1 MLGMPT
7 LFVETDP
14 PIEATLTGPTDT
26 LVYFLSLG
34 YSTKYGSIHP
44 LSQLVLLLRGE
55 RKIDMGPLMTF
66 ADRDIEV
73 EADQAEFDRVWQDAA
88 PLAANIDAV
97 IEALASADAPGD
109 DRIATLTADTPDLA
123 ERLAE
128 LGRVAHAAAAANARI
143 RLSFGL

>member
-1 MLGMPT
+1 MPT
-7 LFVETDP
+7 LYVETEP
-14 PIEATLTGPTDT
+14 PIAATLSGQTDT

-73 EADQAEFDRVWQDAA
+73 EADRAEFDRVWQDAG
-88 PLAANIDAV
+88 PLAASIDAV
-97 IEALASADAPGD
+97 LEALSSGD
-109 DRIATLTADTPDLA
+109 ERIATLTADTPDLV
-123 ERLAE
+123 ERLVD
-128 LGRVAHAAAAANARI
+128 LGRVAHAAADANARI
-143 RLSFGL
+143 RLSFEL

>member
-1 MLGMPT
+1 MST
-7 LFVETDP
+7 LHVETDP
-14 PIEATLTGPTDT
+14 PIDATLTGPTDT

-97 IEALASADAPGD
+97 LDALASADAVSSGD

-128 LGRVAHAAAAANARI
+128 LGRIVHAAADANARI
-143 RLSFGL
+143 RLSFEL

>member
-1 MLGMPT
+1 MLGMPR

-14 PIEATLTGPTDT
+14 PSAATLTGPTDT

-73 EADQAEFDRVWQDAA
+73 EADQAEFDRVWQDAG

-97 IEALASADAPGD
+97 LDALSSAD
-109 DRIATLTADTPDLA
+109 DRIATLTADAPDLA
-123 ERLAE
+123 EHLAD
-128 LGRVAHAAAAANARI
+128 LGRVAHSAADANARI
-143 RLSFGL
+143 RLSFEL